1 MCDNYIIVME
11 EYMSSLIKIKKR
23 QLERLENL
31 AQKTGKT
38 KTYYVSKAIDE
49 YLDELEFL
57 SLMEQ
62 RLAKVN
68 SGESKTTPFE
78 EVRKKYGL

>member
-1 MCDNYIIVME
+1 
-11 EYMSSLIKIKKR
+11 MSSLIKIKKR

-31 AQKTGKT
+31 AKETGKT

-62 RLAKVN
+62 RLARIN
-68 SGESKTTPFE
+68 SGESKTIPFE
-78 EVRKKYGL
+78 EVLKENGLSD